1 MAEPYFPSRLQNH
14 GVPPSS
20 LLLPRALAGDS
31 QEVEDS
37 PDVVIPREGPE
48 QLYHSGQVLLS
59 TRRRGRTD
67 VRGSAPV
74 TIRTLVPPYPSPSR
88 VLGPFPPGHMDPVA
102 GQALGWKLPTS
113 QAQAAQVGMTYHR
126 SMVEPFFLFPRGYSS
141 RQMSTPAA
149 LRQR

>member
-1 MAEPYFPSRLQNH
+1 MAEPCLPSRLQNH

-59 TRRRGRTD
+59 TRCRGRTE
-67 VRGSAPV
+67 VRGSAL
-74 TIRTLVPPYPSPSR
+74 RTLVPPYPSPSR
-88 VLGPFPPGHMDPVA
+88 VLGPFPPGLMDPAA

-113 QAQAAQVGMTYHR
+113 QAQAAQVGVTYHR